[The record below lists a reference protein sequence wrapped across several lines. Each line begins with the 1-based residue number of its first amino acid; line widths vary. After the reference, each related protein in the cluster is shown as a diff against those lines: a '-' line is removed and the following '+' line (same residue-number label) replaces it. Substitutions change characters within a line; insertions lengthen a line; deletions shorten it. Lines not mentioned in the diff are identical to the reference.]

1 MRTDQASKRADGH
14 AHFHKG
20 SHVLLALGAHGEGGR
35 CPGDN
40 GARSEI
46 KYDRIDTKR
55 CATYS
60 LVRAEDNDPRGDG
73 LKGVKVESSALVG
86 RDTRDDT
93 AKRRRGA
100 KDSEQVF
107 RREYE
112 EEQSEHTNEDEE
124 QRCDTENASG
134 VLASG
139 RDIKVRGSRGQTG
152 LNDHAGV
159 DERHHEEACD
169 VYRPP
174 EAGVVEQRGQS
185 NGDND
190 IANRGSGNHHSP
202 CGCSLLVKLFE
213 YCTHFDAH
221 QHPLDEHYLPVL
233 VTKAQQHDAQ
243 QVKNGGGVDNLIMMG
258 ICAYQK
264 RFEDRDE
271 EHLWQPNWS
280 NSE

>member
-1 MRTDQASKRADGH
+1 MPSGVASLVASKRADGH
-14 AHFHKG
+14 AHFHK
-20 SHVLLALGAHGEGGR
+20 
-35 CPGDN
+35 
-40 GARSEI
+40 
-46 KYDRIDTKR
+46 DTKR

-152 LNDHAGV
+152 LNDHAGPV
-159 DERHHEEACD
+159 MSTDHQKLELL
-169 VYRPP
+169 
-174 EAGVVEQRGQS
+174 S
-185 NGDND
+185 SGD
-190 IANRGSGNHHSP
+190 
-202 CGCSLLVKLFE
+202 
-213 YCTHFDAH
+213 
-221 QHPLDEHYLPVL
+221 
-233 VTKAQQHDAQ
+233 KA
-243 QVKNGGGVDNLIMMG
+243 MG
-258 ICAYQK
+258 ITISPTEDPETTTLRVAV
-264 RFEDRDE
+264 RF
-271 EHLWQPNWS
+271 LS
-280 NSE
+280 NSLNTAPIAMPISTPWTSIICQYLSQRLSSMTHNR